1 MMSTDDA
8 CRRPA
13 CSAYVPRIPPA
24 VVCGEAGSFG
34 GERDSSAW
42 LHDVT
47 CDIIVRR
54 KARAPVGRWD
64 DLHGET

>member
-1 MMSTDDA
+1 
-8 CRRPA
+8 
-13 CSAYVPRIPPA
+13 
-24 VVCGEAGSFG
+24 VCGEAGSFG

-64 DLHGET
+64 DLQGET